1 MAYPPQPLPPRTVDQ
16 RPAAV
21 MAAIAGLLLMALVSV
36 FYAVA
41 GLALMPGIVGRFR
54 DSATAA
60 EINPDSVDAAAA
72 VLWATPIT
80 AAVLGLLAAALLVGL
95 AIGIQ
100 RGVNGFRIATWV
112 VCALGL
118 IGGGLAAIA
127 GFVQRLG
134 SWSIDGS
141 DVGLGRA
148 LVDAHPAWWLWTS
161 AVLSILQAVGYVV
174 VAVLLALPAANA
186 YFRRTPQAPSP
197 QPSLLPPPPPVDP
210 TAWQRPGPPAA
221 TPAGP

>member
-1 MAYPPQPLPPRTVDQ
+1 V
-16 RPAAV
+16 V
-21 MAAIAGLLLMALVSV
+21 AAIAGLLLMGLGSV

-54 DSATAA
+54 DDATAA
-60 EINPDSVDAAAA
+60 EIRPDSVDAAVA
-72 VLWATPIT
+72 VLRAVPIT
-80 AAVLGLLAAALLVGL
+80 AAVLGLLAAGLLAGL

-186 YFRRTPQAPSP
+186 YFRRTPRTRSP
-197 QPSLLPPPPPVDP
+197 LPPPPPSLLPPPPPVDP

-221 TPAGP
+221 TPAAR